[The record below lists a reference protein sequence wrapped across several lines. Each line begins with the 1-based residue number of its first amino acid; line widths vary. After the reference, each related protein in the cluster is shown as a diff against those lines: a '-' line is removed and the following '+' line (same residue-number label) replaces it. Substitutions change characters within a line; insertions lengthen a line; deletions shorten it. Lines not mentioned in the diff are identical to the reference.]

1 MSESV
6 IQFHAAPA
14 TPEKA
19 SPAQEGTSAVATHS
33 RGRSASD
40 LESDKP
46 RFAPER
52 PLRPQYGL
60 FESPATDLTTVNV
73 STKAT
78 NVSPNHLRTM
88 DRLSIDSDI
97 TDIAAAYAKLA
108 PTAKGT
114 VESTPLPPL
123 PVLVTRALSRSS
135 STGPTSSMS
144 KPSRQAKLSSP
155 PEHQPSSPSGS
166 SVPFVMAMGAPHNP
180 ALFVAAKNMPPT
192 VRLSAQRRKPITSA
206 PATMRT
212 GVGGTM
218 ASSPSA
224 VVPPNY
230 VQDSQPFPNAPPS
243 TNAGH
248 MRTMSLP
255 FKENVAPNPR
265 RLPAHS
271 RNAST
276 SSLRTAIRLPK
287 GRGREVETHRIQ
299 KGNISKPMPM
309 ESPFDIDRS
318 VANTPAPAEGD
329 GSTGRKVERVATEG
343 DGLGIG
349 EAI

>member
-135 STGPTSSMS
+135 STGPTSSTS

-218 ASSPSA
+218 ASSPS
-224 VVPPNY
+224 VV
-230 VQDSQPFPNAPPS
+230 
-243 TNAGH
+243 
-248 MRTMSLP
+248 LP
-255 FKENVAPNPR
+255 FKENVASNPR

-287 GRGREVETHRIQ
+287 GRGREVETPRIQ
-299 KGNISKPMPM
+299 KGSISKPMPM

-343 DGLGIG
+343 DGLGVG

>member
-6 IQFHAAPA
+6 IQFHAASA

-19 SPAQEGTSAVATHS
+19 SPAQEGTSAVATHG

-46 RFAPER
+46 RFVPER

-60 FESPATDLTTVNV
+60 FESPATDLTTFSV

-78 NVSPNHLRTM
+78 NDLPNHSRTM
-88 DRLSIDSDI
+88 DRFSIDSDV

-108 PTAKGT
+108 PTDKSAVK
-114 VESTPLPPL
+114 STLLPPLL
-123 PVLVTRALSRSS
+123 PVLVTRAPSQSS
-135 STGPTSSMS
+135 STGSTSSTS
-144 KPSRQAKLSSP
+144 NPSRQAKLSSP
-155 PEHQPSSPSGS
+155 PEHQPSEPSDS
-166 SVPFVMAMGAPHNP
+166 TVPFVMAMGAPHNP

-218 ASSPSA
+218 ASSPS
-224 VVPPNY
+224 VVVSPNHA
-230 VQDSQPFPNAPPS
+230 QDSQPFPNA
-243 TNAGH
+243 GH
-248 MRTMSLP
+248 TRTMSLP
-255 FKENVAPNPR
+255 FKENVVPNPR

-287 GRGREVETHRIQ
+287 GRGREVETPRIQ
-299 KGNISKPMPM
+299 KGSISKPMPM

-343 DGLGIG
+343 DGLGVG